1 MFMKHLLSAGHV
13 SGPCEETL
21 FAETAY
27 THGMGMNRKAPSPL
41 SSALA
46 AHEEYLGLKKK
57 KNPIQA
63 PSFCLIDKVGEP
75 RHQDFFGGVLK

>member
-57 KNPIQA
+57 KKESHPGSI
-63 PSFCLIDKVGEP
+63 
-75 RHQDFFGGVLK
+75 VLFD